1 MNHSMNPSINQ
12 SHWQVV
18 HFTDQSCAV
27 CDVVGMKLIE
37 IINEMPTVDYVAL
50 EASANPEQASRFQ
63 IHQFPTV
70 LIIYEGKVY
79 KRYERVF
86 SIDQLAMD
94 LERYVAL
101 SM

>member
-1 MNHSMNPSINQ
+1 MNQ
-12 SHWQVV
+12 SHWQVL

-37 IINEMPTVDYVAL
+37 IINEMSTVDYVAL
-50 EASANPEQASRFQ
+50 EASENPEQANHFQ
-63 IHQFPTV
+63 ILQFPTV

-86 SIDQLAMD
+86 SIEQFEID
-94 LERYVAL
+94 LQRYIAL
-101 SM
+101 SQ